1 MSTNAHSWE
10 IKRHWLLAFLLMA
23 ALVAINFVCFGRTLG
38 GYYLADD
45 YIHVAYL
52 SKVFSGHPELL
63 WQNFYTNW
71 LQTQGTQFYRPLI
84 SLTLALDYLF
94 WGANPLGYHLT
105 NTLYQCAASI
115 FLFLLA
121 RRMLREFGERQAT
134 TAAFFTAAIF
144 ASFPLHAEVVS
155 WIIGRV
161 DGVCT
166 AFYLATFWLFV
177 CWYQDRNKKHLYL
190 SLATFF
196 LSLLSKE
203 MAITLPPTLVVYVLL
218 AAHKIETK
226 NWLGRLKEAASA
238 TWIFWAMLVGYL
250 VVRTLS
256 LGTVAGGYMGSI
268 GEGLDQSLY
277 KRLFVDGSL
286 NRVLLPFDASVFS
299 PFNKLRKTLLTLYL
313 VGGITLLLRAELSRK
328 MESEFIRFVGFA
340 VLWFVISMIPTY
352 QVFNLTDNLQSS
364 RFIYM
369 GTAPLSLLLVL
380 LMYPLVRWDLLSET
394 NELIRGRFFASLR
407 MTKGKLVRFFQ
418 VVACVLLI
426 GFVVCFVQIAQ
437 GNNKPWVAAG
447 REVRALRHELER
459 TVGQLEPGKKL
470 VLLNLPQRVGGA
482 HELYNAA
489 MLWILLQPPLTTPGI
504 SDRVVTFEPM
514 TYGDSEI
521 FIVSRLRRMLEKDPN
536 GYEFYS
542 WNRELNRLNPVHLSL
557 SGKGIS
563 FGTDEFAHLSFRSFD
578 KNMFVVSPQIDIA
591 PAVIDFIDVYL
602 TIKPGVD
609 SAPVLLSLYWNS
621 EGASNFSPER
631 RLTLRAHADGKH
643 RLYRFNVSEHKSWIM
658 AGNISRLRLDLP
670 PGSTIDALWLRK
682 GDFEIPKLVPDDA
695 TVRLDIEG
703 TYRIPQGRALFKY
716 DVSKMYLAKDVVVE
730 VSKPDS
736 WFEHYSGQLRD
747 KTLSDKSLKS
757 WHLGK
762 TQGTFE
768 LDPDT
773 LPVAGYYQVRIAAID
788 DKGRV
793 VGYVSDPVNLQVNP
807 VRTSNVGEA
816 EQERRGAGRSEAK
829 MEMPDGKRRRSETQ
843 TERYK

>member
-1 MSTNAHSWE
+1 M
-10 IKRHWLLAFLLMA
+10 AFLLMA

-45 YIHVAYL
+45 YIHVSYL
-52 SKVFSGHPELL
+52 SRVFSGHPELL
-63 WQNFYTNW
+63 WQNFHTNW

-115 FLFLLA
+115 FLFLLTQ
-121 RRMLREFGERQAT
+121 RMLKEFGLRQAT

-144 ASFPLHAEVVS
+144 AAYPLHAEVVS

-166 AFYLATFWLFV
+166 AFYLAAFWLFV
-177 CWYQDRNKKHLYL
+177 CWYQDKRRLYL
-190 SLATFF
+190 NLSLVAF
-196 LSLLSKE
+196 LLALLSKE

-218 AAHKIETK
+218 AQGLEAK
-226 NWLGRLKEAASA
+226 NWLGRIKEAAQA
-238 TWIFWAMLVGYL
+238 TWIFWVMLIGYL
-250 VVRTLS
+250 IVRTLS

-286 NRVLLPFDASVFS
+286 VRVLLPFDASVFS
-299 PFNKLRKTLLTLYL
+299 PFNKLRKMLSNLYLISGVAIALRLLLTFRMNGL
-313 VGGITLLLRAELSRK
+313 TR
-328 MESEFIRFVGFA
+328 FIGFA
-340 VLWFVISMIPTY
+340 ILWLVISMIPTY

-380 LMYPLVRWDLLSET
+380 LVYPLVRWDLIPKT
-394 NELIRGRFFASLR
+394 DELTGGRFLDSLR
-407 MTKGKLVRFFQ
+407 SLGMTKGKMVRFFQ
-418 VVACVLLI
+418 MVACILLT
-426 GFVVCFVQIAQ
+426 GFVVCFVQMAQ

-459 TVGQLEPGKKL
+459 TVRQLEPGKKL
-470 VLLNLPQRVGGA
+470 VLFNLPQRVGGA

-489 MLWILLQPPLTTPGI
+489 MLWILLQPPLTSPGI
-504 SDRVVTFEPM
+504 SEKVVTFEPM

-536 GYEFYS
+536 GYEFYT
-542 WNRELNRLNPVHLSL
+542 WNRELNRLTPVHLNL
-557 SGKGIS
+557 SGKNIA
-563 FGTDEFAHLSFRSFD
+563 FGANEFAGLSLRSLD
-578 KNMFVVSPQIDIA
+578 ENMFVVSPPIDIA
-591 PAVIDFIDVYL
+591 PAAVDFVDVDM
-602 TIKPGVD
+602 TVNTGASPG
-609 SAPVLLSLYWNS
+609 PTLLSLYWNS
-621 EGASNFSPER
+621 EGARNFSPER
-631 RLTLRAHADGKH
+631 RLTLLAQADGQPH
-643 RLYRFNVSEHKSWIM
+643 QYRFNVSEHKSWVM

-670 PGSTIDALWLRK
+670 VGSIIHSVKLTK
-682 GDFEIPKLVPDDA
+682 GDSEIPKLIPDDA

-703 TYRIPQGRALFKY
+703 AYRIPQGRALFKY

-768 LDPDT
+768 LDPST
-773 LPVAGYYQVRIAAID
+773 LPVAGYYQVRIAAVD
-788 DKGRV
+788 SKGQV